1 VENPGEE
8 LVGSYLRAV
17 LECDFVE
24 YNLSTRFTQGEI
36 DIIGIS
42 SVKKIVY
49 LCEVA
54 THLET
59 GLQYVRERRPD
70 NIIRFVKKFE
80 KDIRYAT
87 TYFSEFK
94 KEFMLWSPIVKS
106 SKEDSIYNQVVDIE
120 QIKKIVKEKYDVEL
134 IVILNEEYMKCIKRL
149 REAAMKRT
157 DEIKTPIMRF
167 LQIEEKLN
175 AHLERKRKAA
185 LRFDHSDKTYN
196 K

>member
-1 VENPGEE
+1 VR
-8 LVGSYLRAV
+8 LL
-17 LECDFVE
+17 
-24 YNLSTRFTQGEI
+24 Q
-36 DIIGIS
+36 
-42 SVKKIVY
+42 
-49 LCEVA
+49 
-54 THLET
+54 HLET
-59 GLQYVRERRPD
+59 GLQYVRERRSD
-70 NIIRFVKKFE
+70 NIKRFVKKFE

-87 TYFSEFK
+87 TYFGEFK

-106 SKEDSIYNQVVDIE
+106 SKEESIYNQAVDIE

-134 IVILNEEYMKCIKRL
+134 IVIINEEYMECIKRL

-157 DEIKTPIMRF
+157 DEIRTPIMRF

-185 LRFDHSDKTYN
+185 LRFDHSETYN

>member
-1 VENPGEE
+1 MENPGEE
-8 LVGSYLRAV
+8 LVGSYLRAA

-24 YNLSTRFTQGEI
+24 YNLSTYFTQGEI
-36 DIIGIS
+36 DVIGIS
-42 SVKKIVY
+42 SAKKTVY

-70 NIIRFVKKFE
+70 NVNRFVKKFE

-106 SKEDSIYNQVVDIE
+106 SKEGSIYNQIADIE
-120 QIKKIVKEKYDVEL
+120 QIKKTVKEKYDVEL
-134 IVILNEEYMKCIKRL
+134 KIIINEEYMKCIKRL

-157 DEIKTPIMRF
+157 DEMKTPIMRF
-167 LQIEEKLN
+167 RQIEEKLN

-185 LRFDHSDKTYN
+185 DKTN
-196 K
+196 KS